1 MTITTPG
8 SLAIKASLP
17 TQKSRDVYDLAQP
30 LDKHGISNLINNLLE
45 NGGPEA
51 HNTINTLTKKFFDTA
66 TEIGA
71 TTPLEAYTNESDE
84 RQATLKEFEF
94 KVNQILA
101 SKQTKQEQA
110 AALGKLA
117 GEYQGRISKQ
127 NLQYML
133 GKGSVVAQM
142 SNVGARATTGQLAQA
157 TYSPL
162 MAADIKG
169 NPIPVVVK
177 HSFAEGL
184 TTAEHLAMAY
194 SGRAST
200 VLAQLATQYPGALFK
215 KLTPSVFHEVIT
227 VKDCG
232 TKNGVQIPTSD
243 KLASVGKFEAKT
255 NKLVDLEYLK
265 SKINDG
271 QKFLLL
277 RSSLTCEAK
286 QGLCQMCYGLAAN
299 GRPPEIGTNPGI
311 IAAQSISEVLTQ
323 AMLSVKHTGSGAG
336 ARRNAYESAAN
347 LLNNPR
353 QNFQDEAT
361 LSTLN
366 GKVTDIKKTALNDT
380 NISVNGIQH
389 FVDRHETPLV
399 SVGQKVRLGDVLS
412 TGVTNPRQLVDLKG
426 AGAGRISLS
435 NQLRE
440 VYSSGSG
447 KGLDPRHFDVISRNM
462 IKHVVVQDPGLSGLL
477 VGDTVDIG
485 SLNQH
490 LAENSKEI
498 AVDQALGKSLAKGS
512 LELTPGTI
520 LGQNHLDYLKDE
532 GVKLVSVST
541 DNLKVKPIVPGL
553 QTNKLLDKNWVS
565 KLAFNHLS
573 KTIQEAAFFN
583 HKSPIHST
591 EPITS
596 YVMGNEFGDG
606 TDGKY

>member
-1 MTITTPG
+1 MITTAG

-17 TQKSRDVYDLAQP
+17 TQKARDAYDLEQP
-30 LDKHGISNLINNLLE
+30 LDKHGLSNLINNLLE
-45 NGGPEA
+45 NGGPQA
-51 HNTINTLTKKFFDTA
+51 HDTINTLTKKFFDTA

-71 TTPLEAYTNESDE
+71 TTPLEAYINDSDE

-94 KVNQILA
+94 KVGQILA
-101 SKQTKQEQA
+101 SKQTKQEQSA
-110 AALGKLA
+110 SLGKLA

-127 NLQYML
+127 NLAFML

-169 NPIPVVVK
+169 HPIPVVVK

-227 VKDCG
+227 IKDCG
-232 TKNGVQIPTSD
+232 TKNGVQVPITD
-243 KLASVGKFEAKT
+243 KLAALGRFESKT

-265 SKINDG
+265 EKTQDG
-271 QKFLLL
+271 QKSLLL
-277 RSSLTCEAK
+277 RSSLTCEAPH
-286 QGLCQMCYGLAAN
+286 GLCQMCYGLSAE
-299 GRPPEIGTNPGI
+299 GKLPEIGTNPGI

-347 LLNNPR
+347 LLNNPK
-353 QNFQDEAT
+353 QNFQDEASLAT
-361 LSTLN
+361 CN
-366 GKVTDIKKTALNDT
+366 GKVTDIKKTALNDL
-380 NISVNGIQH
+380 NIYVGEVPH

-399 SVGQKVRLGDVLS
+399 HIGQMVKLGDPLS
-412 TGVTNPRQLVDLKG
+412 TGVVNPRQLVDLKG

-435 NQLRE
+435 HQLRA
-440 VYSSGSG
+440 VYSGSSG
-447 KGLDPRHFDVISRNM
+447 KGLDPRHFDVIARNM
-462 IKHVVVQDPGLSGLL
+462 IKHVVVTNPGLSGFTL
-477 VGDTVDIG
+477 GDTVDVG

-490 LAENSKEI
+490 LAENSKEVPL
-498 AVDQALGKSLAKGS
+498 AQALGKSLAFGA
-512 LELTPGTI
+512 LELTPGTT
-520 LGQNHLDYLKDE
+520 LGQNHLDYLKDQ
-532 GVKLVSVST
+532 GINHVKISSDDLS
-541 DNLKVKPIVPGL
+541 VKPIVPGL

-583 HKSPIHST
+583 QKSPIHST

-596 YVMGNEFGDG
+596 YTMGGEFGEG
-606 TDGKY
+606 SNGEY